1 MNIDHAHLDS
11 LLLRVIRICFAV
23 LLFATPLIFAF
34 DTKELFEFNKMLA
47 VYALTTLI
55 ATAWLGRMIAQKKFV
70 FNPTPLDIPILLF
83 LLSQLVST
91 LLSIHPRTSI
101 LGYYTRYNGGL
112 LSTLSYVI
120 LYFSFVTHLKKKD
133 LLPLFGALLTGSIL
147 VSLYAIPEHFG
158 YSMSCLLAAPNHA
171 FNVSCWVQDVQSRVF
186 ATFGQPNWLAAYIIT
201 ILPLSFVLSSTV
213 KKPSLQKIFSV
224 TTLLLFTTLLFTRSR
239 SGLVGLGVGAVVMSA
254 GFWLRAWLPR
264 KTGALLTGGILIIA
278 LIFGTIYTPTLFD
291 LFSRQNSQPV
301 ETQVEATPV
310 VNRLEEGG
318 TDSGE
323 IRKIVW
329 EGAISVWKR
338 YPWFGSGVETFG
350 YSYYLDRPA
359 AHNMVSEWDFLY
371 NKAHNE
377 FLNYL
382 ATTGLFGLGSYLFLL
397 ASFSWLILKTILSKE
412 TSTNTA
418 LRSTALFSGFS
429 ALMVSNFFGF
439 STVMVSVIMYF
450 FFAAAAI
457 NFQSEKKTDKLLTG
471 KLNLLSQ
478 AGLLIT
484 IITGGVILMLIART
498 RQADVA
504 YAIGK
509 SQLDAQAYE
518 VGLANL
524 AKAIKLAP
532 REAQYYDTL
541 SSNYAR
547 LAVALSEQKEA
558 SAATQFAESAI
569 SLSDQAIA
577 LNPEQRN
584 FYKTRAQVF
593 IILSQLEPTALED
606 ARAALQLGFEKSPT
620 DAKLLY
626 NLALT
631 ELSLGLPEEAIEHL
645 RETVALKPDYEQVRL
660 ELGNQLQQQ
669 GDILGA
675 KAEFEYILS
684 NLQPNNEIAQEKLT
698 ELEKT
703 DAK

>member
-1 MNIDHAHLDS
+1 
-11 LLLRVIRICFAV
+11 
-23 LLFATPLIFAF
+23 
-34 DTKELFEFNKMLA
+34 MLT

-55 ATAWLGRMIAQKKFV
+55 AVSWLGRMIAQKKFLIRA
-70 FNPTPLDIPILLF
+70 TPLDIPILLF
-83 LLSQLVST
+83 LLSQLIST

-112 LSTLSYVI
+112 LSTISYVI
-120 LYFSFVTHLKKKD
+120 LYFSFVTLLRKKD
-133 LLPLFGALLTGSIL
+133 LLPLFGALLTGSAL
-147 VSLYAIPEHFG
+147 VSFYAIPEHFG
-158 YSMSCLLAAPNHA
+158 HSMSCLLAAPNHA

-186 ATFGQPNWLAAYIIT
+186 ATFGQPNWLAAYVIT
-201 ILPLSFVLSSTV
+201 LLPLSFILSCTV
-213 KKPSLQKIFSV
+213 KKPGLQRVFSV

-239 SGLVGLGVGAVVMSA
+239 SGLVGLGVGAVVMLA
-254 GFWLRAWLPR
+254 VFWFRSWRPR
-264 KTGALLTGGILIIA
+264 KTGALLAGGILIIA
-278 LIFGTIYTPTLFD
+278 LVFGTIYTPTLVKF
-291 LFSRQNSQPV
+291 FSKQKSQPV
-301 ETQVEATPV
+301 PTETATVQV

-329 EGAISVWKR
+329 AGAISVWKR

-382 ATTGLFGLGSYLFLL
+382 ATTGVVGLGSYLFML
-397 ASFSWLILKTILSKE
+397 ASFGWLILKTVRSKE
-412 TSTNTA
+412 ATNRTA
-418 LRSTALFSGFS
+418 LRSAALFSGFS

-450 FFAAAAI
+450 FFAAATI
-457 NFQSEKKTDKLLTG
+457 SYQPEEKTGKLLTG
-471 KLNLLSQ
+471 KFSLLSQ
-478 AGLLIT
+478 AGLLVA
-484 IITGGVILMLIART
+484 IISGVIILMLIART
-498 RQADVA
+498 RKADVA
-504 YAIGK
+504 YATGK
-509 SQLDAQAYE
+509 AQLDAQAYE
-518 VGLANL
+518 AGTTNL
-524 AKAIKLAP
+524 AMAIKLAP

-541 SSNYAR
+541 SSSYAR
-547 LAVALSEQKEA
+547 LAVALADQKEA
-558 SAATQFAESAI
+558 TAAAQFAQSAI
-569 SLSDQAIA
+569 SLSDQTLA
-577 LNPEQRN
+577 LNSEQRN

-593 IILSQLEPTALED
+593 IILSQLESTALED
-606 ARAALQLGFEKSPT
+606 ARAALKLGFEKSPT

-631 ELSLGLPEEAIEHL
+631 ELSLGLPEAATAHL
-645 RETVALKPDYEQVRL
+645 REIIALKPNYEQARQ
-660 ELGNQLQQQ
+660 ELGNLLLQQ
-669 GDILGA
+669 GDIQGA

-684 NLQPNNEIAQEKLT
+684 NLSPSNEIAQKKLA
-698 ELEKT
+698 ELEKA